1 MEVTKDAAHL
11 DALVVRVIR
20 RQPKGRQ
27 TPRCVQVDRNLLPGP
42 SRGRRYL
49 TLAGLAGNPDDARK
63 ALQTLAAEP
72 QMLTTDA
79 LRALHCGAEAEV
91 ALHGGNP
98 KAGSAKAAPRG
109 TPLARGRLAR
119 GRGRNAHAP
128 RRMHDEKR

>member
-1 MEVTKDAAHL
+1 MDGEPKRVGASVVDECTGD
-11 DALVVRVIR
+11 LV
-20 RQPKGRQ
+20 RQRDP
-27 TPRCVQVDRNLLPGP
+27 PP
-42 SRGRRYL
+42 
-49 TLAGLAGNPDDARK
+49 AGNPDDARK